1 MAIIYRTCALNL
13 WYTDGKRENIYNIWE
28 TDMRL
33 HSHHFI
39 LIDLYHIHTVQYAQ
53 DRSYGTYII
62 VVHFAVAGIAV
73 RLQ

>member
-1 MAIIYRTCALNL
+1 MDFR
-13 WYTDGKRENIYNIWE
+13 R
-28 TDMRL
+28 
-33 HSHHFI
+33 HSRHFI

-53 DRSYGTYII
+53 DRFYGTSIF

>member
-1 MAIIYRTCALNL
+1 MFDLSSRTLAHCL
-13 WYTDGKRENIYNIWE
+13 WREKIKVIDFNS
-28 TDMRL
+28 TKDFTH
-33 HSHHFI
+33 HSHDFI

-53 DRSYGTYII
+53 DRFYGTSIF

>member
-1 MAIIYRTCALNL
+1 MEVHI
-13 WYTDGKRENIYNIWE
+13 KE
-28 TDMRL
+28 TQFKL

-39 LIDLYHIHTVQYAQ
+39 LIYLYHIHTVQYAQ
-53 DRSYGTYII
+53 DRFYGTSIF

>member
-1 MAIIYRTCALNL
+1 MKAQLSLN
-13 WYTDGKRENIYNIWE
+13 KSQE
-28 TDMRL
+28 TDFRR

-53 DRSYGTYII
+53 DRFYGTSIF